1 MSIIPYN
8 FILISRDIYL
18 KTDKA
23 YYVIAIKF
31 YCFTFNSFILL
42 FHTLFHFII
51 LYLNLLIVLNF
62 NSGLY
67 VLVIYFVFYF

>member
-18 KTDKA
+18 NTDKA

-31 YCFTFNSFILL
+31 YCFRFNSFILL

-62 NSGLY
+62 NSGFY